1 MAHEILSVKLCELD
15 EKICRLH
22 SRIHLSESAG
32 KERLEQEISELSAE
46 CEETELSL
54 RDELR
59 FSKASA
65 VMPLAKLYA
74 EVEDAAGKL
83 REEQR
88 MGASAEEKTLFAEY
102 ALDFAV
108 LVADRAVLASMEA
121 IDSQREQD
129 EHEERT
135 SS

>member
-1 MAHEILSVKLCELD
+1 M
-15 EKICRLH
+15 
-22 SRIHLSESAG
+22 
-32 KERLEQEISELSAE
+32 
-46 CEETELSL
+46 
-54 RDELR
+54 
-59 FSKASA
+59 
-65 VMPLAKLYA
+65 
-74 EVEDAAGKL
+74 DAAGKL

-108 LVADRAVLASMEA
+108 LEADRAVLASMEA